1 VELEDMLRKAES
13 ELTRVREINA
23 DLERKAAAAAADAT
37 GSAGEVGN
45 AGEILEL
52 KHELGREK
60 ERGRSAT
67 MLAEQ
72 IVEGAG
78 GVFEELAEV
87 IRDVC
92 EERKEA
98 EKEVKKAQAEVE
110 SMAESMNALKDE
122 LKVRDSEVDEKN
134 SVLQTLQ
141 AAFDRQVTGGLSL
154 KSRIGPQDSFDTTVP
169 NRETRII
176 LISWHSLAHEGR
188 VINHRPQILCHGIAG
203 LPDARDPKS
212 ETLN

>member
-1 VELEDMLRKAES
+1 MLRKAES

-23 DLERKAAAAAADAT
+23 NLGSKAAGAADAT
-37 GSAGEVGN
+37 GSAGEVGG
-45 AGEILEL
+45 AGEVWEL

-78 GVFEELAEV
+78 GVFEGLAEV

-98 EKEVKKAQAEVE
+98 ENEVKKAQAEVE
-110 SMAESMNALKDE
+110 SMAESMNALKHE
-122 LKVRDSEVDEKN
+122 LKVRDSEMDEKN

-141 AAFDRQVTGGLSL
+141 AAFDRQVTDGLSL
-154 KSRIGPQDSFDTTVP
+154 KSSIGTK
-169 NRETRII
+169 I
-176 LISWHSLAHEGR
+176 LSTPRCQVVKLASSSY
-188 VINHRPQILCHGIAG
+188 HGTFSHMRGAC
-203 LPDARDPKS
+203 
-212 ETLN
+212 